1 MPSAIANSS
10 LKCSRLFSTFTSFSS
25 RPWLV
30 CDAIQFASLR
40 NLTSWVILVLVM
52 KVRDILKRLKADGW
66 ESVAMVGSHEQFTHP
81 TKPG

>member
-1 MPSAIANSS
+1 
-10 LKCSRLFSTFTSFSS
+10 
-25 RPWLV
+25 
-30 CDAIQFASLR
+30 
-40 NLTSWVILVLVM
+40 M